1 MASTLVSAD
10 EKYRELIQ
18 FLLGKTVVVDN
29 IDHAIALA
37 RKFRQ
42 SLRIVTKDGE
52 LLNPGGSMSGGA
64 FRNSSNLLGRR
75 REIEELER
83 QVAKRGSVLQE
94 LQRNIDEIRSRRNA
108 LRDELVQLKDKL
120 QSEYLAQ
127 NTAKMRLNELG
138 EKHGLTEQGYRK
150 LKVETGELDSQLFEI
165 KDSKKREQ
173 EELET
178 SEKLQKET
186 EQPILQLQEELTGRR
201 DEERQEMAAAEQVRM
216 QFSAIKQQEDFLKQN
231 LSRIASEREEF
242 IQEKRQYEINVEE
255 AADSV
260 AQKRSRSGRYGKA
273 WKAPLLQKLLCRQRL
288 RVLQKKKKRK
298 ICCTKSFLRRAKSF
312 PDRWDFW
319 TARISA

>member
-94 LQRNIDEIRSRRNA
+94 LQRNIDEIRSR
-108 LRDELVQLKDKL
+108 
-120 QSEYLAQ
+120 
-127 NTAKMRLNELG
+127 
-138 EKHGLTEQGYRK
+138 
-150 LKVETGELDSQLFEI
+150 
-165 KDSKKREQ
+165 Q
-173 EELET
+173 EC
-178 SEKLQKET
+178 
-186 EQPILQLQEELTGRR
+186 
-201 DEERQEMAAAEQVRM
+201 A
-216 QFSAIKQQEDFLKQN
+216 
-231 LSRIASEREEF
+231 SR
-242 IQEKRQYEINVEE
+242 
-255 AADSV
+255 
-260 AQKRSRSGRYGKA
+260 
-273 WKAPLLQKLLCRQRL
+273 
-288 RVLQKKKKRK
+288 
-298 ICCTKSFLRRAKSF
+298 
-312 PDRWDFW
+312 
-319 TARISA
+319 